1 MSKRPSFR
9 VRPGLFFIA
18 FFLCGVVSISGSPS
32 SGEEKLIES
41 KGPVVITS
49 ATLTGDNKARTALF
63 EGSVAAK
70 TETMTIY
77 SDRMLVYYSEGGRI
91 TKIEAAGHVKLI
103 KGERVI
109 TSDEATYFAEEEKV
123 LFTGRPKAM
132 EGNNMV
138 TGTKMIYLMKEDRS
152 IVENSK
158 VFMEK
163 GLSKDR

>member
-1 MSKRPSFR
+1 MSKRLFFSI
-9 VRPGLFFIA
+9 RPCLFFIV

-32 SGEEKLIES
+32 YGEEKLIES

-49 ATLTGDNKARTALF
+49 ETLTADNKARTALF
-63 EGSVAAK
+63 EGSVTAR
-70 TETMTIY
+70 TGTMTIN

-91 TKIEAAGHVKLI
+91 TKIEAMGNVRLV

-123 LFTGRPKAM
+123 IFTGRPKAA
-132 EGNNMV
+132 EGSNMV
-138 TGTKMIYLMKEDRS
+138 TGTRMIYLMKEDRS

-163 GLSKDR
+163 GLSGNR